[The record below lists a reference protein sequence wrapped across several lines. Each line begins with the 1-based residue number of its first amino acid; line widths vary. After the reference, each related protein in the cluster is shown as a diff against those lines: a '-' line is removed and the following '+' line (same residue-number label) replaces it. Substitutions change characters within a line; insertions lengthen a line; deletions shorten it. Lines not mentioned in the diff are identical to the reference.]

1 MVLISAGIIS
11 GIVLL
16 SITAAYL
23 QVLKPGPT
31 YTIWDISTNDIIYAF
46 LTFILA
52 VSITVLGG
60 LCVLVNDSDYVYEH
74 PIRFGIELAYLFIL
88 PIVFEM
94 LVNIMRNRPIFQI
107 TLAQYIAAGLKL
119 TIFHLLFQ
127 FGGLY
132 KDRDMPKKNIKVDV

>member
-1 MVLISAGIIS
+1 MVLIAAGIIS

-16 SITAAYL
+16 SITATYL
-23 QVLKPGPT
+23 QVLPT
-31 YTIWDISTNDIIYAF
+31 GRIYTIWGISTNDIIYAF

-60 LCVLVNDSDYVYEH
+60 LCFLVNDSDYVYEH
-74 PIRFGIELAYLFIL
+74 PIRFGIELAYLFVL

-107 TLAQYIAAGLKL
+107 TMSQYIAAGLKL

-132 KDRDMPKKNIKVDV
+132 GDIYTPKKNIKTDV